1 MGVFCFSILSG
12 MKAVFLFFCMVIAV
26 ALAQQA
32 GFQDTLIIDD
42 FTTVTPQIIVQTEA
56 NSQYPI
62 VQTRSTT
69 ASDILGGERDLRLT
83 VLSGSDNLVLS
94 SGVSNGLFQC
104 ATPAGARG
112 RSTLQFDGVDGSINL
127 NPSGLGGLNF
137 RNNGGNSFRVSVTS
151 DLATRVDFLVYS
163 GSTSAVCVY
172 NLTLV
177 AGSTVDTVILFSQF
191 SSGCDFS
198 SVGAIEIVAQMEPNV
213 DVQVSLFSVYG
224 PIPVTP
230 TPSRT
235 PTPVPSNSVTP
246 SRTPTPSNR
255 CVCNCNAFTCD
266 IRVDPLHRFDTFSY
280 YRTSDFDDID
290 TITVPSVTIP
300 TVTVPTFTVP
310 TVTVPTVTVP
320 TITIPTVTVPTIT
333 YATGGS
339 SDAGVLAL
347 SLAAMMAVVF
357 AF

>member
-1 MGVFCFSILSG
+1 MGSVFCFSILSG

-32 GFQDTLIIDD
+32 GFQDTLVIDD
-42 FTTVTPQIIVQTEA
+42 FTTVTPQILIQTEA
-56 NSQYPI
+56 SSNYPI
-62 VQTRSTT
+62 VGTRSTT

-83 VLSGSDNLVLS
+83 VLTGEDNLVLS
-94 SGVSNGLFQC
+94 SGVASGAFQC
-104 ATPAGARG
+104 ATPAGASG
-112 RSTLQFDGVDGSINL
+112 RSTLQWDGVDGSINL
-127 NPSGLGGLNF
+127 NPSGLGALNF
-137 RNNGGNSFRVSVTS
+137 RANGGNSFRVSVTT
-151 DLATRVDFLVYS
+151 DIATRVDFIVYS
-163 GSTSAVCVY
+163 GSASATCVF
-172 NLTLV
+172 NLSLA
-177 AGSTVDTVILFSQF
+177 AGTTVDTVLLFSQF
-191 SSGCDFS
+191 SNGCDFS
-198 SVGAIEIVAQMEPNV
+198 RVGALEIVAQMGPNV
-213 DVQVSLFSVYG
+213 DVLVNIFSVYG
-224 PIPVTP
+224 PTPP
-230 TPSRT
+230 TPS
-235 PTPVPSNSVTP
+235 PSPSPSPVPSQSVTP

-290 TITVPSVTIP
+290 TITIPSVTVP

-310 TVTVPTVTVP
+310 TVTV
-320 TITIPTVTVPTIT
+320 PTVTVPTIT

-357 AF
+357 

>member
-42 FTTVTPQIIVQTEA
+42 FTTVTPQIIIQTEA

-112 RSTLQFDGVDGSINL
+112 RSTVQFDGVDGSINL

-177 AGSTVDTVILFSQF
+177 AGSTVDTVILFS
-191 SSGCDFS
+191 
-198 SVGAIEIVAQMEPNV
+198 
-213 DVQVSLFSVYG
+213 VYG
-224 PIPVTP
+224 PIPA
-230 TPSRT
+230 TPSPTRT
-235 PTPVPSNSVTP
+235 PTPIPSNSVTP

-266 IRVDPLHRFDTFSY
+266 IRVDPLHRFNTFSY

-320 TITIPTVTVPTIT
+320 TITIPTVTVPN
-333 YATGGS
+333 
-339 SDAGVLAL
+339 
-347 SLAAMMAVVF
+347 
-357 AF
+357 